1 MLEKVKKKTKKT
13 IKKSQKYPVYCL
25 NNTMIFSISLN
36 NKSNSELTK
45 GTNYTKIIK
54 KYIVTKKYA
63 SNNKNQE
70 LEKDAN
76 IMSS

>member
-1 MLEKVKKKTKKT
+1 
-13 IKKSQKYPVYCL
+13 
-25 NNTMIFSISLN
+25 MIFSISLN
-36 NKSNSELTK
+36 NKSNSELTE